1 MYSQQEYDMVRRQT
15 MQIEAEKRVLLKWA
29 LLGVTV
35 MLAASVILTSWM
47 FRRYITA
54 DNLIKAADE
63 KSAAM
68 DTQLQKVTRELAEKT
83 AILEKSSGELAKQNE
98 VISTI
103 VPKLVGKTAS
113 PNEINELA
121 KAIYQQPG
129 HVVELPGIPPDNV
142 LKTYRVRVDG
152 RTHKY
157 VLVAGQIDGKWV
169 LYSLLLRNQGE

>member
-29 LLGVTV
+29 LLGVTAL
-35 MLAASVILTSWM
+35 LALSVILTSWM

-54 DNLIKAADE
+54 DSLIKAADE

-68 DTQLQKVTRELAEKT
+68 DSQLQKVTRELAEKT

-98 VISTI
+98 VINTI
-103 VPKLVGKTAS
+103 VPKVIAKTAG
-113 PNEINELA
+113 PNEIAELA

-142 LKTYRVRVDG
+142 LKSYRVRVDG
-152 RTHKY
+152 RIHRY
-157 VLVAGQIDGKWV
+157 ILVAGQIDGKWV
-169 LYSLLLRNQGE
+169 LYSILVKNQGD